1 MSKELHTQ
9 VDEDGVIVESADGDT
24 NAVSVQKTGGEITL
38 STGFFNVDS
47 YRPQTLEYMFDC
59 KKGAV
64 KTLDKKTIF
73 SDEMTFTLLFATPL
87 LQKKLFNYP
96 AQDWVYVAGI
106 DKDGFIFSTL
116 FKKASISN
124 LKACGQAAYRKGV
137 KSIYGC
143 VITAKFVSKETVI
156 NGKKTDYF
164 VVEFDFESQ
173 ESPHAEI
180 FNAEIQRIKDKD
192 FSVFP
197 RLRESTSN

>member
-1 MSKELHTQ
+1 MSKELQTQ
-9 VDEDGVIVESADGDT
+9 VDEDGVITEPVETAT
-24 NAVSVQKTGGEITL
+24 NAVAVQNSGGEITL

-47 YRPQTLEYMFDC
+47 DRPQTLEYMFDC

-73 SDEMTFTLLFATPL
+73 SDSMSFTLLFAAPL

-143 VITAKFVSKETVI
+143 VLTAKFVSKSTVI
-156 NGKKTDYF
+156 EGTKTDYF
-164 VVEFDFESQ
+164 VVEFELESQ
-173 ESPHAEI
+173 DSPHLDI
-180 FNAEIQRIKDKD
+180 FEQEIQRIKNKD

-197 RLRESTSN
+197 RLRESANT